1 MSKHSILEFINW
13 SLLSM
18 FVNTFKFMKAFG
30 LILIL
35 SCTLSITI
43 ANIPYNIKFYGAVGD
58 GLTLNTKA
66 IQKAIDEAHAAGG
79 GSVIIPKGRFV
90 SGSII
95 LKSGVELY
103 LEKKAV
109 LLGSTEVADY
119 IKLNRWGKALIM
131 ADGASNIS
139 ISGKGTIDGRG
150 DELALHIDSLFYAG
164 KIDSAHYYF
173 AERRPWTELRPQI
186 IEFNRCSNIKVTNVT
201 IKNSACWVQAY
212 EKCKNIIIDR
222 VKVDSDTY
230 WNNDGIDI
238 VDCQNVQITNC
249 NINAS
254 DDGICIKSEDF
265 SLTQICDSIYIADCT
280 VRSSSCAVKFGTS
293 LVSGARNV
301 VIKNI
306 KVYDTYRSAIAIEC
320 TQGGFIENVLVDNIV
335 AKNTGNAIFIRIG
348 KIRGAAS
355 AGPLRNVTIKNIKV
369 SVPFDKPDKNYII
382 RGPDLASF
390 HNIFPSSITGNPGV
404 YVENVSLENIK
415 ITYPGRG
422 TKAYANLPL
431 YRIKDVPELETAY
444 PEFSM
449 FGELPAWGFYVRHV
463 KGLQFKNIELK
474 IEKPDYRPA
483 FVFDDTHNLHLETIT
498 VKGDNKQRAIF
509 YKDTSQ
515 VNCVNLKVI
524 LKK

>member
-1 MSKHSILEFINW
+1 
-13 SLLSM
+13 M
-18 FVNTFKFMKAFG
+18 FVFLFLNMKQY
-30 LILIL
+30 ILIL
-35 SCTLSITI
+35 FLIFSINASFS
-43 ANIPYNIKFYGAVGD
+43 ANIYNIKSYGAIGD
-58 GLTLNTKA
+58 GIKINTEA
-66 IQKAIDEAHAAGG
+66 IQKAIDQAHAAGG
-79 GSVIIPKGRFV
+79 GIVLIPKGKFV
-90 SGSII
+90 SGSIV
-95 LKSGVELY
+95 LKNGVELHI
-103 LEKKAV
+103 EKQAY
-109 LLGSTEVADY
+109 LLGSIVIADY
-119 IKLNRWGKALIM
+119 IKLNRWKALIM

-150 DELALHIDSLFYAG
+150 AELALHIDSLFYAG
-164 KIDSAHYYF
+164 VIDSFNYYL
-173 AERRPWTELRPQI
+173 AERRPWAELRPQI

-201 IKNSACWVQAY
+201 IKNSACWVQTY
-212 EKCKNIIIDR
+212 EKCKNIVIDR
-222 VKVDSDTY
+222 IRVDSDSY

-249 NINAS
+249 YINAS

-265 SLTQICDSIYIADCT
+265 SLSQICDSIYIADCT
-280 VRSSSCAVKFGTS
+280 IRSSSCAVKFGTS

-320 TQGGFIENVLVDNIV
+320 TQGGFIENVLVENIV

-348 KIRGAAS
+348 KVRGAPQ
-355 AGPLRNVTIKNIKV
+355 AGPLRNVTIKNMHV

-404 YVENVSLENIK
+404 YVENVHLENIT
-415 ITYPGRG
+415 INYPGRG
-422 TKAYANLPL
+422 NKAYANLPL

-463 KGLQFKNIELK
+463 KGLSFKNIDIK
-474 IEKPDYRPA
+474 IKDPGYRPA
-483 FVFDDTHNLHLETIT
+483 FVFDDVHGLKLETIK
-498 VKGDNKQRAIF
+498 VSGDNKSSPIF
-509 YKDTSQ
+509 YKDSSM
-515 VNCVNLKVI
+515 VECVDLKVNLK
-524 LKK
+524 

>member
-1 MSKHSILEFINW
+1 MKHF
-13 SLLSM
+13 SLI
-18 FVNTFKFMKAFG
+18 F
-30 LILIL
+30 IL
-35 SCTLSITI
+35 SC
-43 ANIPYNIKFYGAVGD
+43 AIPISLWAIKYNIKSFGAIAD
-58 GLTLNTKA
+58 GVTLNTKA
-66 IQKAIDEAHAAGG
+66 IQKAIDQAHADGG
-79 GSVIIPKGRFV
+79 GIVVIPEGRFV

-95 LKSGVELY
+95 LKNGVELH

-109 LLGSTEVADY
+109 LLGSIDVADY

-139 ISGKGTIDGRG
+139 ISGRGTIDGRG
-150 DELALHIDSLFYAG
+150 SELALHIDSLFYAG
-164 KIDSAHYYF
+164 KIDSANYYF

-186 IEFNRCSNIKVTNVT
+186 IEFNRCSTIKVTDVT

-212 EKCKNIIIDR
+212 EKCKNIIIDN
-222 VKVDSDTY
+222 VKVDSDAY

-249 NINAS
+249 DINAS

-265 SLTQICDSIYIADCT
+265 SLSQICDSIYIADCT

-293 LVSGARNV
+293 LVSGVRNV

-320 TQGGFIENVLVDNIV
+320 TQGGFIENVLVENIV

-348 KIRGAAS
+348 KVRGALK
-355 AGPLRNVTIKNIKV
+355 AGPLRNVVIRNINV
-369 SVPFDKPDKNYII
+369 TVPFDKPDKNYNI

-404 YVENVSLENIK
+404 YVENVRIENIK
-415 ITYPGRG
+415 IRYPGRG
-422 TKAYANLPL
+422 NKAYANLPL
-431 YRIKDVPELETAY
+431 YRIKDVPELETSY

-463 KGLQFKNIELK
+463 KGLTFKNIDIK

-483 FVFDDTHNLHLETIT
+483 FVFDDTHDLKLESIK
-498 VKGDNKQRAIF
+498 VRGDNKAVPVF
-509 YKDTSQ
+509 YKDTSS
-515 VNCVNLKVI
+515 VECIDLKVF